1 MVITSKG
8 KSGFD
13 IRHYVQSVLPSQYER
28 AEPQIASFMEL
39 VANALDA
46 SRIDLYPILRD
57 AGASKIE
64 INIDRR
70 KGVLEV
76 ADYGIGMN
84 KHQLERYHD
93 FIASTKKTGKEIGFA
108 GQGAKLALNFCSKV
122 VTETWSNSYKGH
134 SEWQLKGDVA
144 PWEITDDEVLHL
156 DHRGTKVT
164 LYLDTESD
172 TFYTEELIRQILI
185 EHYLP
190 LLDPGLLK
198 VYTGEAPI
206 LEGKAGNLRIYKPIY
221 DKELKFIING
231 EIVAEEPIQHML
243 HRQNEVSLSVYGK
256 PKARGFFGLAKDNIP
271 EVLQGVAISTYGKII
286 ERTLFKKEPREK
298 QRILGWIEAPY
309 LIEAVT
315 TSKCRFQ
322 RGNKIVEGFF
332 RKAQYD
338 FNEWLEEIGLSE
350 KPTERNLGFSNL
362 EREINSIL
370 RDLPELTFFGLRTQR
385 GVAISDEA
393 GKPRELGEGT
403 QKVRGTKGGKTEGE
417 GVSVYPGDEPGQA
430 PTEKFGSGPTA
441 TNHQRTIRSSSIRI
455 SSDERPDLEDEAWFD
470 GETVTVNISHPAY
483 KRAERDGF
491 LNYHQVKSIVQEL
504 IKFNLDKDPTASYQ
518 KAFEL
523 SQKFFTLW
531 GKQ

>member
-1 MVITSKG
+1 MTTSKG

-46 SRIDLYPILRD
+46 SRIDLYPSLRD
-57 AGASKIE
+57 AGASRIE

-76 ADYGIGMN
+76 TDYGIGMD
-84 KHQLERYHD
+84 KHQLVKYHD

-108 GQGAKLALNFCSKV
+108 GQGAKLALNFCSRV
-122 VTETWSNSYKGH
+122 VTETWSKSYKGY
-134 SEWQLKGDVA
+134 SEWQLKGDEA
-144 PWEITDDEVLHL
+144 PWEITDDRVLQL

-164 LYLDTESD
+164 LYLDTESE
-172 TFYTEELIRQILI
+172 TFYTEELIKQILI

-190 LLDPGLLK
+190 LLDPGFLK
-198 VYTGEAPI
+198 VYTGEVPV
-206 LEGKAGNLRIYKPIY
+206 LEGKRSALRIYKPIY
-221 DKELKFIING
+221 DKELKFILNG
-231 EIVAEEPIQHML
+231 EVVAKEPIQHIL
-243 HRQNEVSLSVYGK
+243 TRRYEVSLSVYGK
-256 PKARGFFGLAKDNIP
+256 PKAKGFFGLAKDNLP

-286 ERTLFKKEPREK
+286 ERTLFKKEPHEK

-309 LIEAVT
+309 LIEAVM

-322 RGNKIVEGFF
+322 RGDKVVEGFF
-332 RKAQYD
+332 RKAQYE
-338 FNEWLEEIGLSE
+338 FSKWLEEIGLSE
-350 KPTERNLGFSNL
+350 KPTERKLDFSNL

-370 RDLPELTFFGLRTQR
+370 RNLPELTFFGLRTQR
-385 GVAISDEA
+385 EVAIPDEA
-393 GKPRELGEGT
+393 GAQRELGEGT
-403 QKVRGTKGGKTEGE
+403 QKVRGTKGGATEGE

-430 PTEKFGSGPTA
+430 PTEKFGSGPIA
-441 TNHQRTIRSSSIRI
+441 TNHQRTVRGSSIRI
-455 SSDERPDLEDEAWFD
+455 SSDERPDLQEEAWFD
-470 GETVTVNISHPAY
+470 GETATVNTSHPAY
-483 KRAERDGF
+483 KRAERDK
-491 LNYHQVKSIVQEL
+491 LINYHQVKSIILSL
-504 IKFNLDKDPTASYQ
+504 IKFNLDKDPEASYQ
-518 KAFEL
+518 KALEL